1 MSTLRKEEAALINQS
16 DGLKLFAKLSFI
28 KPAIVGNRRGY
39 YYDYLFICF
48 ACSWLIDG
56 GSPLLLQGLLFFV
69 WVLPILSEDLRT
81 FSFTTYQYRT
91 TRLLFGVFAHLG
103 FVKTATMIKLPPDF
117 ADKLQCPKCRWFFLV
132 SHHHFKLN
140 FYYKFSNIQPFV
152 FKRNVYIWET
162 VSKPKLLL
170 LFWDLFS
177 VIVP

>member
-1 MSTLRKEEAALINQS
+1 MSTLRKEEALINQS

-69 WVLPILSEDLRT
+69 WVLPILSEDLRRT
-81 FSFTTYQYRT
+81 FSFTTHQYRT

-117 ADKLQCPKCRWFFLV
+117 ADKLQFPKCRWFFLA
-132 SHHHFKLN
+132 SKHHFKLN
-140 FYYKFSNIQPFV
+140 FHYFQMFKFFCRKGIFTFGQLYQNQNCF
-152 FKRNVYIWET
+152 Y
-162 VSKPKLLL
+162 
-170 LFWDLFS
+170 FS
-177 VIVP
+177 GTFSQ